1 MKRTDQAQKSGFAA
15 LRRGSTRH
23 RSRASVGAGLALA
36 VLATFALGGPAAAAG
51 FPSWEDV
58 QAAKANSASA
68 QQAVDNIRALIVE
81 LDAVAVAA
89 QAESDKRSEEL
100 LVAKNKY
107 DDAAERAAALQ
118 EQADASKATADAAT
132 KQAGLLAAQLYR
144 SGGGDLSVNLF
155 LDGGNGGDEAADGL
169 LSRLG
174 SMSKMVERSTD
185 IYASAQATTNTAAS
199 LGDQAKIATSE
210 REKLRVEA
218 ESALAVAVAAQQAAD
233 AALQESQDRSLVL
246 DAQLAFMLDTQAKT
260 AAAYEEG
267 ERQRIAAEAAAA
279 AAAAAAGN
287 GGGGGGGSG
296 PGPGLGGGYINNGW
310 AVPASGRITDN
321 FGPRP
326 SICTSGGCSNSTHR
340 GTDLGTGCSA
350 PIYAAASG
358 TVTYSGRNGTYGNW
372 IEIDHGNGVST
383 GYAHIRDGGRF
394 VGVGDWVSVGQNIAS
409 SGTTGASTGCHLHFE
424 VYIGGN
430 RVNPVPFM
438 AERGVPLG

>member
-1 MKRTDQAQKSGFAA
+1 M
-15 LRRGSTRH
+15 
-23 RSRASVGAGLALA
+23 GAGLALA
-36 VLATFALGGPAAAAG
+36 LTATLALGGPANAAG

-68 QQAVDNIRALIVE
+68 QQAVENIRSLIVE
-81 LDAVAVAA
+81 LDAAAQTA

-100 LVAKNKY
+100 LTAKNKY

-155 LDGGNGGDEAADGL
+155 LDGGQGGADAADGL

-185 IYASAQATTNTAAS
+185 IYASAQTTTNTAAS
-199 LGDQAKIATSE
+199 LGDQAKIATAE
-210 REKLRVEA
+210 REKLRVAAEA
-218 ESALAVAVAAQQAAD
+218 ALAVAVAAQQAAD
-233 AALQESQDRSLVL
+233 AALQESQDRSVVL

-279 AAAAAAGN
+279 AAAAAAEAAAGG

-372 IEIDHGNGVST
+372 IEIDHGGGVST

-394 VGVGDWVSVGQNIAS
+394 VGVGEWVEVGQNIAS

-438 AERGVPLG
+438 ADRGVPLG